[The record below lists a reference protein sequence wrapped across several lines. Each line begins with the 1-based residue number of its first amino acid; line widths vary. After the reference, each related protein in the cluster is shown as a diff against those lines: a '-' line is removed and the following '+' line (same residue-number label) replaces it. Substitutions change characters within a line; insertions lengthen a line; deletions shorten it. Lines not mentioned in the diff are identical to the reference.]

1 MRLVLLGGFLG
12 AGKTTT
18 MLAAGRA
25 LEAAGERVAVV
36 TNDQGV
42 DLVDSRLARAAGLAG
57 ADEVTGGCFCCRF
70 EDLATVLARL
80 RADTRPDVVLAEAVG
95 SCTDLQSTVVAPL
108 LRFHPGLAVAPL
120 TVLVDPLRYA
130 VLSRLWRPGA
140 AEPELS
146 YLYRHQLD
154 EADLVVVNKTDL
166 LAPAQLAAVTAD
178 VAARFPH
185 AAVLELSASTGAG
198 LDALVARWSGGGEHR
213 RGSAVDYD
221 RYARAEAELAW
232 TNQTFRLRATAGE
245 FAPVDWATAVLR
257 EFARRAGADT
267 EIGHVKVHL
276 STPDGATAAS
286 LTAAG
291 AAPSVTAAQE
301 RPASAAEATLNARV
315 RTDPAVLATLVDACV
330 RAADARCG
338 TRSHRGRGDVFRPA
352 YPVPVH
358 RL

>member
-36 TNDQGV
+36 TNDQGI

-57 ADEVTGGCFCCRF
+57 AGEVTGGCFCCRF
-70 EDLATVLARL
+70 SDLATVLDRL
-80 RADTRPDVVLAEAVG
+80 RAEVRPDVVLAEAVG
-95 SCTDLQSTVVAPL
+95 SCTDLQSTVVAPV
-108 LRFHPGLAVAPL
+108 LRFHPELTVAPL

-154 EADLVVVNKTDL
+154 EADVIAVNKTDL
-166 LAPAQLAAVTAD
+166 LADRQLAAVTAD

-185 AAVLELSASTGAG
+185 AALVELSATTGAG
-198 LDALVARWSGGGEHR
+198 LAGLVARWSAGDGHR

-232 TNQTFRLRATAGE
+232 TNQTFRVRATGGA

-257 EFARRAGADT
+257 EFGRRAGSAT
-267 EIGHVKVHL
+267 AIGHVKVHL

-291 AAPSVTAAQE
+291 ATPGVTVAQSLPAEAAD
-301 RPASAAEATLNARV
+301 ATLNARV
-315 RTDPAVLATLVDACV
+315 RTDPDVLARLVDSCV

-338 TRSHRGRGDVFRPA
+338 TLSERGRGDVFRPA